1 MDAMVSMNAMD
12 AMDAMLAMDAMDAV
26 YATCINYLCAN
37 NGMPVVLKL

>member
-12 AMDAMLAMDAMDAV
+12 AMDAMDAV
-26 YATCINYLCAN
+26 YATCTNYLCAN